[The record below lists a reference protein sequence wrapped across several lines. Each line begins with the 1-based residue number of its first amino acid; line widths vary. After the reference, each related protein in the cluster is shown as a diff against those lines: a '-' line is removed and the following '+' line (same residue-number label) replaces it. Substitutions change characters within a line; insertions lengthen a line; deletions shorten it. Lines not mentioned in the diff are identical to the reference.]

1 MDVNVEMIHKGEERS
16 AEEEIVNKQL
26 QNNKNNRNN
35 INYDSR
41 H

>member
-1 MDVNVEMIHKGEERS
+1 MDVNVEMIHKAEQTT
-16 AEEEIVNKQL
+16 EEEIVNKQL

-35 INYDSR
+35 INDDSR

>member
-1 MDVNVEMIHKGEERS
+1 MDVNVEMIHKEERS
-16 AEEEIVNKQL
+16 TEEEIVNKQL

-35 INYDSR
+35 IKDDSR